1 MKKSFYKEAVNKL
14 MDYNKRYPDSPLKC
28 AFKAG
33 SFGFI
38 WALGNILSGRKRT
51 WKSDNRVIK
60 VAFILSNMIG
70 DICRHFDRNC
80 LKTASLIF
88 IQI

>member
-38 WALGNILSGRKRT
+38 WALFFREERELGNRITVLLKSLLFSRT
-51 WKSDNRVIK
+51 
-60 VAFILSNMIG
+60 
-70 DICRHFDRNC
+70 
-80 LKTASLIF
+80 
-88 IQI
+88 

>member
-33 SFGFI
+33 SFGFY
-38 WALGNILSGRKRT
+38 LGFRKYSFG
-51 WKSDNRVIK
+51 KKEN
-60 VAFILSNMIG
+60 LEIG
-70 DICRHFDRNC
+70 
-80 LKTASLIF
+80 
-88 IQI
+88 